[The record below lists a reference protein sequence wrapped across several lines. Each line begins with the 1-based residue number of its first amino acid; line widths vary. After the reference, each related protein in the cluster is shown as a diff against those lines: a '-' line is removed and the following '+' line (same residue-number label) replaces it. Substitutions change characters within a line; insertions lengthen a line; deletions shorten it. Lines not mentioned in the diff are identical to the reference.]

1 MSPKAHAPLILL
13 TKVILAEQRGKSFT
27 FARPSKSAQE
37 FISAMASAQSVES
50 SYEAIAA
57 DLASSR
63 AFASKPWEEQLK
75 EMNFALRGRPVM
87 PLVELLRGYGVNSFP
102 QVRTTAMPNAWLT
115 RHLSQ

>member
-1 MSPKAHAPLILL
+1 
-13 TKVILAEQRGKSFT
+13 
-27 FARPSKSAQE
+27 
-37 FISAMASAQSVES
+37 MASAQSVES

-57 DLASSR
+57 DLASSQ

-102 QVRTTAMPNAWLT
+102 QVRTTAMPDAWLT
-115 RHLSQ
+115 HHLSQSIPCAPPLGSFPTCETPSPRSLLPNLPNRRRRFLGTTRA